1 MLAVNQLSK
10 RFGKIVACDNLSFT
24 ITPRQIYAL
33 IGPNGAGKTTAI
45 KIIVGLYRMDSG
57 KINLFNQ
64 DITIEETKARAV
76 IGYIPDEP
84 VFYPYLTG
92 KEFLEFVSI
101 LYKVPE
107 KTYKKQLAELLT
119 FYPIADILNDYP
131 EHYSRGNKQKLS
143 IIAALLHNPKLLVV
157 DEPIVGLDPQSVRIT
172 TRVFS
177 GFAKKGGMILVS
189 THTLSFVEKLATKVG
204 IIDRGRLIFEG
215 KPKNLVSAFMSLTSH
230 D

>member
-1 MLAVNQLSK
+1 MNQLSK

-24 ITPRQIYAL
+24 ITPGQIYAL

-57 KINLFNQ
+57 RINLFNQ
-64 DITIEETKARAV
+64 DITIEETKARAT

-101 LYKVPE
+101 LYKVPP
-107 KTYKKQLAELLT
+107 KAYKKQLAELLT

-131 EHYSRGNKQKLS
+131 EHFSRGNKQKLS

-157 DEPIVGLDPQSVRIT
+157 DEPIVGLDPQSAKIT
-172 TRVFS
+172 ARVFS

-215 KPKNLVSAFMSLTSH
+215 KPKNLVSVFMSLTSH